1 MERAVIKVIT
11 ANWSDDRINV
21 SLFSSL
27 FRFAMLFIHT
37 NMSSQSYK
45 VKALYRL
52 SNSLWHKGGQLS
64 MLMSLLLCDWP
75 AR

>member
-37 NMSSQSYK
+37 NIHP
-45 VKALYRL
+45 
-52 SNSLWHKGGQLS
+52 SLTKLKHFTDSPTVSGIKEGN
-64 MLMSLLLCDWP
+64 
-75 AR
+75 